1 MEVEAEPMSKSNSL
15 IKLQRTTSLQEQDP
29 SKITSEV
36 QKLILE
42 GDYEVQEQAGPAVK
56 QDILPL
62 LIQMPSNL
70 PFEVPADQSELL
82 KLGKLRFHKS
92 GKVTLRI
99 QKETNG
105 KLSKIDLLVNKG
117 ISNSFY

>member
-15 IKLQRTTSLQEQDP
+15 IKLQRTSSLQNNEQDP
-29 SKITSEV
+29 TKITSEV

-42 GDYEVQEQAGPAVK
+42 GDYEATEEAGPSIK
-56 QDILPL
+56 EDILPL

-70 PFEVPADQSELL
+70 PFEVPADQTELL

-99 QKETNG
+99 
-105 KLSKIDLLVNKG
+105 
-117 ISNSFY
+117 